1 MYIHIANGKS
11 LIQSALIRNLSM
23 NGSFHSHGG
32 TPSSLD
38 DFIENTIHKWM
49 MTQVIP
55 ISGNLHVTFRTM
67 FTGCYWDWDMF
78 FFCWVAILWD
88 VFFRTCF
95 SNFSLCLFR
104 SYTFGILCVKKKL
117 WKNRK

>member
-1 MYIHIANGKS
+1 
-11 LIQSALIRNLSM
+11 M

-67 FTGCYWDWDMF
+67 FTGMLLGLGHVLFLLGCYTLG
-78 FFCWVAILWD
+78 CV
-88 VFFRTCF
+88 F
-95 SNFSLCLFR
+95 SNMLFE
-104 SYTFGILCVKKKL
+104 L
-117 WKNRK
+117 

>member
-1 MYIHIANGKS
+1 MGNPLYRA
-11 LIQSALIRNLSM
+11 LLIRNLSM

-67 FTGCYWDWDMF
+67 FTGMLLGLGHVLF
-78 FFCWVAILWD
+78 FVGLLYSGMCFFEHA
-88 VFFRTCF
+88 FRTLASASSEATHLDF
-95 SNFSLCLFR
+95 FALRKNF
-104 SYTFGILCVKKKL
+104 GKKEK
-117 WKNRK
+117 